1 MTQSR
6 LTEINNMNLAEMKWL
21 DLDGLYMECEKHI
34 NQRQNY
40 SSILGNYKLT
50 PAQATKDQKSM
61 NDQVNDL
68 KWKIYKAMKKA
79 K

>member
-6 LTEINNMNLAEMKWL
+6 LTEINNMNLTEMKWI
-21 DLDGLYMECEKHI
+21 DLDGLFMECEKQI

-50 PAQATKDQKSM
+50 PAQATKDQQAM

>member
-6 LTEINNMNLAEMKWL
+6 FTQINKMDLSQMAWI
-21 DLDGLYMECEKHI
+21 DLDGLFMECEKHM

-40 SSILGNYKLT
+40 SSILGDYKLT
-50 PAQATKDQKSM
+50 PATATKDQQAL

-68 KWKIYKAMKKA
+68 KWKIYKEMKKA
-79 K
+79 N